1 MYIMIAA
8 GLAIVSVALA
18 AAGGKYEKAKR
29 GLDGLACLA
38 AFVFFVAVSGAVLK
52 TLLDDTV
59 FMTEVHSVLLNPA
72 FLISGAYLGPY
83 GVSRLALLA
92 AWRGK

>member
-1 MYIMIAA
+1 MLIIIAA
-8 GLAIVSVALA
+8 GLAAASLLFA
-18 AAGGKYEKAKR
+18 AAGGRYVKAR
-29 GLDGLACLA
+29 RTLDALACLA
-38 AFVFFVAVSGAVLK
+38 AFVFFVTVAGAVLK

-83 GVSRLALLA
+83 GVSRLALLV
-92 AWRGK
+92 WRGK

>member
-1 MYIMIAA
+1 MLFIIAA
-8 GLAIVSVALA
+8 GLAAASLVFA
-18 AAGGKYEKAKR
+18 AAGGRFEKAR
-29 GLDGLACLA
+29 RSLDALGCLA
-38 AFVFFVAVSGAVLK
+38 SFVFFVAVADAVLK

-59 FMTEVHSVLLNPA
+59 FMTEVHRVLLNPA

-92 AWRGK
+92 WQRK

>member
-1 MYIMIAA
+1 MIMI
-8 GLAIVSVALA
+8 ITIALA
-18 AAGGKYEKAKR
+18 LTSLAALAMMLKYERVRR
-29 GLDGLACLA
+29 GLDGLACLVT
-38 AFVFFVAVSGAVLK
+38 FVFFVAVSGAVMG

-59 FMTEVHSVLLNPA
+59 FMTEVHRVLLNPA

-92 AWRGK
+92 WRGR

>member
-1 MYIMIAA
+1 MIIMIAIS
-8 GLAIVSVALA
+8 LAVASLA
-18 AAGGKYEKAKR
+18 LTAAGGKYEKVR
-29 GLDGLACLA
+29 RWLDGLGCFA

-92 AWRGK
+92 WRGK